1 MTSFAIAAL
10 QLEVPNGDN
19 TGLVTA
25 EIDAVM
31 RRFPWLDMVLCPELG
46 ACGTDKSCAEA
57 MPGPRE
63 QHYQNVARRHG
74 IWLLPG
80 SFFESD
86 GERIYNTAPVISPTG
101 DVIARHRKLFPYFPY
116 EDGVTPGDQHTVFDI
131 PGVARFG
138 ISICYDMWFP
148 ETVRA
153 LAWQGAE
160 IILHPTLTSS
170 IDRESELAMSRAHA
184 AQNQVYFL
192 DVNVAGRM
200 GVGESLFVGP
210 GGEILYHAGKG
221 REIIPIKLNIE
232 YLREVRRHGW
242 NNLCQPLKS
251 FRDSDVRFPQYEEG
265 YDSEALRRLGDLRMP
280 VRGEG
285 K

>member
-1 MTSFAIAAL
+1 
-10 QLEVPNGDN
+10 
-19 TGLVTA
+19 
-25 EIDAVM
+25 
-31 RRFPWLDMVLCPELG
+31 
-46 ACGTDKSCAEA
+46 
-57 MPGPRE
+57 
-63 QHYQNVARRHG
+63 
-74 IWLLPG
+74 
-80 SFFESD
+80 
-86 GERIYNTAPVISPTG
+86 
-101 DVIARHRKLFPYFPY
+101 
-116 EDGVTPGDQHTVFDI
+116 
-131 PGVARFG
+131 
-138 ISICYDMWFP
+138 
-148 ETVRA
+148 
-153 LAWQGAE
+153 
-160 IILHPTLTSS
+160 
-170 IDRESELAMSRAHA
+170 MSRAHA